1 MARRAVPFCRW
12 GLEGFAAPL
21 YRCGFGHLAGK
32 AGHRRR
38 RAPPLGER
46 LRAPHHLGAP
56 GTLRRMCAYLPAPLR
71 PPEGESV
78 NPPTLSPLADPAHDL
93 VQATVLL
100 DRLPITLR
108 NRLAEG
114 VRRIFVLAVLA
125 APGRQHLAAPGQQ
138 RRFPGHRNHS
148 HLSAPGPQPPP
159 QVEVRLRSLF
169 PTRFQPIQPNRFPH
183 WISLARV

>member
-1 MARRAVPFCRW
+1 MTRRTVPFCRW
-12 GLEGFAAPL
+12 GSEGFAASL
-21 YRCGFGHLAGK
+21 YRCGFGHLGGK

-38 RAPPLGER
+38 GGAPGER
-46 LRAPHHLGAP
+46 LRTPHHLGAP

-78 NPPTLSPLADPAHDL
+78 NPPTLSPLADPAHHL
-93 VQATVLL
+93 VQAAVLL

-114 VRRIFVLAVLA
+114 VRSVFVLAVLA
-125 APGRQHLAAPGQQ
+125 DPGQQ
-138 RRFPGHRNHS
+138 RRLPGHRNHS
-148 HLSAPGPQPPP
+148 HLPAAGPQPPP
-159 QVEVRLRSLF
+159 QVQVRLRSLF

-183 WISLARV
+183 WISLSRV